1 MSKKKLKTRP
11 LRKTLLIVVEGEAE
25 VVFVNH
31 LRTLYVK
38 RETSPHTTI
47 KNARGKG
54 GAHVLKKGNAYT
66 RQADYDQK
74 VLILDT
80 DVNWGVAQKKK
91 AADENWIV
99 IESTPCFEAFL
110 LDILNIHYPGDSQA
124 QKKRFDKKFHGAA
137 HEVTVIKKI
146 YSQEVLNDAALRME
160 NLAKLIDVIRY

>member
-54 GAHVLKKGNAYT
+54 G
-66 RQADYDQK
+66 
-74 VLILDT
+74 
-80 DVNWGVAQKKK
+80 
-91 AADENWIV
+91 
-99 IESTPCFEAFL
+99 
-110 LDILNIHYPGDSQA
+110 
-124 QKKRFDKKFHGAA
+124 
-137 HEVTVIKKI
+137 
-146 YSQEVLNDAALRME
+146 
-160 NLAKLIDVIRY
+160 